1 MKIQKQFAPMTI
13 ILETKQD
20 LDDLLVIIHRAR
32 WEIIHPKSMLSKLSR
47 DDADTLEKIEIF
59 LKDLK

>member
-1 MKIQKQFAPMTI
+1 MKIQKQFSPMTI
-13 ILETKQD
+13 TLETKQD

-32 WEIIHPKSMLSKLSR
+32 WEILHPTSAFSKLSR

-59 LKDLK
+59 LRDLK